1 MIVKKSGGKIF
12 GAALTAAERK
22 ALQIEIERQTA
33 KFDREHLMEIEAMIF
48 LVLHEEF
55 GFGKDRLKRFHDK
68 FGDRVKDLFERYQM
82 DPTDADERLWL
93 CTRKLKDAGI
103 DISEW

>member
-12 GAALTAAERK
+12 GAALTAAEKK
-22 ALQIEIERQTA
+22 ALRLEIERQTA
-33 KFDREHLMEIEAMIF
+33 EFDREHAREIEAMV
-48 LVLHEEF
+48 LWGLHEEF
-55 GFGKDRLKRFHDK
+55 GFGVVRLKRFHDI
-68 FGDRVKDLFERYQM
+68 FGKLLLELLERYDM
-82 DPTDADERLWL
+82 AGGDSNDRLWL